1 MYKVKI
7 AKSKNDISLYLILNK
22 SRFHLDKIQYR
33 NRKKGKFKI
42 HN

>member
-22 SRFHLDKIQYR
+22 SRFHLDKIPKQ
-33 NRKKGKFKI
+33 KKGKI
-42 HN
+42 